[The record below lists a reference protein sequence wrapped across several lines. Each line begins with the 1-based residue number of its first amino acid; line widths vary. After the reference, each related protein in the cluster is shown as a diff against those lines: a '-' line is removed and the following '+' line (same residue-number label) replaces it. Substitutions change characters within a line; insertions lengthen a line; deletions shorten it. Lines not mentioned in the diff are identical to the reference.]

1 MSRGFLE
8 EGLRWSRLGL
18 FLLAGCTNSP
28 QPLRQEANVSRGRSA
43 EARASEPS
51 QSRATSWGR
60 RTLLYPVRWGR
71 AEDLAETLA
80 PILERMYGP
89 GARIVAQR
97 PSNSLLIVL
106 PERDE
111 LLRRR
116 QGGARAAP
124 QGRAR

>member
-1 MSRGFLE
+1 LKWVGHGLALPAAFLVGCSSPSQPVRPE
-8 EGLRWSRLGL
+8 EKAP
-18 FLLAGCTNSP
+18 LAHRARRP
-28 QPLRQEANVSRGRSA
+28 EA
-43 EARASEPS
+43 EPS

-71 AEDLAETLA
+71 AEDLAQTLE

-97 PSNSLLIVL
+97 ESNSLLIVL

-111 LLRRR
+111 TLGGQ

-124 QGRAR
+124 PRRTR

>member
-8 EGLRWSRLGL
+8 AALKWGGLGL
-18 FLLAGCTNSP
+18 ALLAGCTGPS
-28 QPLRQEANVSRGRSA
+28 QPLRQEEKASRVRPV
-43 EARASEPS
+43 EVRAPEPS
-51 QSRATSWGR
+51 RSRATSWGR

-97 PSNSLLIVL
+97 ESNSLLIVL
-106 PERDE
+106 PERE
-111 LLRRR
+111 NVPSRLVPR
-116 QGGARAAP
+116 
-124 QGRAR
+124 